1 MRRAALADHCCGDS
15 NCQLAIPGSEGYDG
29 GVLGYCNVPVSE
41 AALMAVLNVQ
51 PVGVG
56 LSVASSWLQSY
67 KAGSVTSDCGAAADA
82 RLNEA
87 ALLVGYGQTAGG
99 EAYWKVQFSRGLTF
113 GDGGYAL
120 LARGR
125 GAQPDG
131 SQRADGGGG
140 RGSCGILSAAS
151 YPVVTKPLKPIPFP
165 KPVPKEHYGFPPC
178 LPDEVEQH
186 LAGFSGTLCT
196 SRCNATSGTPQCPTD
211 SGSQLAPS
219 CAIQNP
225 TTKLEYCALLCTSD
239 CDCPTG
245 ESCAMVT
252 LAEGVCLAPVPGAS
266 TTPVEHELVMRE
278 PDDEQRQRQ
287 LML

>member
-1 MRRAALADHCCGDS
+1 MCCAALADHCCGDS
-15 NCQLAIPGSEGYDG
+15 SCQLAIPGSEGYDG

-41 AALMAVLNVQ
+41 ADLMAVVNVQ

-56 LSVASSWLQSY
+56 LSVSSAWLRSY
-67 KAGSVTSDCGAAADA
+67 TAGSVASDCGAAAGA

-87 ALLVGYGQTAGG
+87 ALLVGYGETADGAG
-99 EAYWKVQFSRGLTF
+99 YWKVQLSRGLTF

-120 LARGR
+120 LARGQ
-125 GAQPDG
+125 GAQRDG
-131 SQRADGGGG
+131 AQREAVGG

-165 KPVPKEHYGFPPC
+165 KPVPKKHYGFPPC

-196 SRCNATSGTPQCPTD
+196 SRCNATSGTPKCPTD
-211 SGSQLAPS
+211 STRPGGQLDPS

-225 TTKLEYCALLCTSD
+225 TTKLEYCALLCNSD

-245 ESCAMVT
+245 ETCAMVT
-252 LAEGVCLAPVPGAS
+252 HAEGVCLAPVPGAS
-266 TTPVEHELVMRE
+266 TTPVEHQLV
-278 PDDEQRQRQ
+278 PAAL
-287 LML
+287 LMG